1 MSRDAWDPDVDD
13 ASVPL
18 VGEFKYPVDRPDGP
32 VVCSSRRVSVAGEPG
47 MTKQI
52 MRAAPD
58 DAPSPPAAHAT
69 CFVHYDMWQRNET
82 HAEVWSTRRESEPHQ
97 LVLGDATRTHEAH
110 EAAVVATSPRG
121 TTEMSEKESAPP
133 PGLDSR
139 RKHHVALDACLRTMR
154 VGERSLFEL
163 PARLAYGDAGSFS
176 FPAVPPSCALVADVE
191 LIGAR
196 GGGSGAPEPKRADML
211 YEERMARVRAHRA
224 RGNERYRAGDILAAT
239 GEYQMALS
247 FLTDDMLMQL
257 FGDYLKEAEAEK
269 LPAHLNLAACFLRE
283 KRYREAIDQASRAL
297 GVDATCAKAYYRRG
311 RARQALGQDDD
322 ARADLLEATRRSPGG
337 EDAAALRAL
346 RELETE
352 AVKAARA
359 RKKTFGGLFAHEDDA
374 LESSE
379 SSESSDGDDGSD
391 GSDGSSENDDGF
403 DGGESPR
410 VSARKKNKN
419 AARAKRRAARAER
432 AGAAARD
439 AEARMND
446 VDEAEDVCVSSPSR
460 DIAGGSTGAV
470 KGVVSR
476 LFKTLGFGR

>member
-1 MSRDAWDPDVDD
+1 MSRDAWDPEVDD

-110 EAAVVATSPRG
+110 EAAVVATSGG
-121 TTEMSEKESAPP
+121 TTEMSSESASADDAKTPGSKTPGASAFAPP
-133 PGLDSR
+133 PLDPR

-154 VGERSLFEL
+154 VGERARFEL

-297 GVDATCAKAYYRRG
+297 GVDATSAKAYYRRG

-374 LESSE
+374 FDRSDESS
-379 SSESSDGDDGSD
+379 SEDNDDGSD
-391 GSDGSSENDDGF
+391 GSDSGNEDGF
-403 DGGESPR
+403 DGLRESSKKKKKR
-410 VSARKKNKN
+410 GAREKT
-419 AARAKRRAARAER
+419 RRARGARRRRR
-432 AGAAARD
+432 ARRRGAD
-439 AEARMND
+439 
-446 VDEAEDVCVSSPSR
+446 
-460 DIAGGSTGAV
+460 
-470 KGVVSR
+470 
-476 LFKTLGFGR
+476 GRRGRTRECLRFEPES